1 MFEWSEQHEVIR
13 DMVRRFVEAEVKPR
27 LVEFEHGDTPPY
39 DVLRRMM
46 QTFGIDEMQRQRFR
60 RQIEREK
67 AGEKR
72 EREERSTEDIG
83 LQLIPII
90 ELCRYCPGMVTAL
103 GVSVGLTPA
112 AIMARGTTAQKERW
126 ALELLTLEKIGAWAI
141 TEPGSGSD
149 AFGGM
154 KSSARR
160 DGDGYVLNGN
170 KTFIKIGRA
179 SC

>member
-1 MFEWSEQHEVIR
+1 GAAR
-13 DMVRRFVEAEVKPR
+13 
-27 LVEFEHGDTPPY
+27 
-39 DVLRRMM
+39 
-46 QTFGIDEMQRQRFR
+46 
-60 RQIEREK
+60 
-67 AGEKR
+67 
-72 EREERSTEDIG
+72 
-83 LQLIPII
+83 
-90 ELCRYCPGMVTAL
+90 

-160 DGDGYVLNGN
+160 DGDDYVLNGN
-170 KTFIKIGRA
+170 KTFITNGPYADTIVFICKLDEGNEPRERKVL
-179 SC
+179 S